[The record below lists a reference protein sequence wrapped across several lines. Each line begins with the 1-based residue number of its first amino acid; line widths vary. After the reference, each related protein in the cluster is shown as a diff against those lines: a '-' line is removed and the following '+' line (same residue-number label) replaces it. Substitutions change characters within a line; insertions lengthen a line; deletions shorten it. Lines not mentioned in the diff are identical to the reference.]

1 MSSFFFL
8 GLNNILLYV
17 DAIQHVEYCS
27 PIDGNLSCFCI
38 WLLWLFSYIDK
49 ASRHASY
56 TTDACILH
64 CPESPPCW
72 KALSFLLLCLFQ
84 DVPPWEAYS
93 MHPRSPYD
101 LVSKSSAL
109 FLPFSICWKP
119 VQPTLRGKVITP
131 HHLTWGRKITK
142 FVDRFFFFFSE
153 IDILLECSWLP
164 MLCEFQGTVKRIHYT
179 YAHIRSFSD
188 AFPT

>member
-142 FVDRFFFFFSE
+142 FVDRFFFFF
-153 IDILLECSWLP
+153 
-164 MLCEFQGTVKRIHYT
+164 FQKLTFCWSAVDFPCCV
-179 YAHIRSFSD
+179 SFR
-188 AFPT
+188 AQ

>member
-1 MSSFFFL
+1 METWVASVFGCCDCSL
-8 GLNNILLYV
+8 ILTKH
-17 DAIQHVEYCS
+17 HVMHLT
-27 PIDGNLSCFCI
+27 PQM
-38 WLLWLFSYIDK
+38 
-49 ASRHASY
+49 HASC
-56 TTDACILH
+56 TALKAPH
-64 CPESPPCW
+64 ASSCPPPNPW

-142 FVDRFFFFFSE
+142 FVDRFFFFFFRNWHFVGVQLTSHVVWVSGHSKAYP
-153 IDILLECSWLP
+153 LYVC
-164 MLCEFQGTVKRIHYT
+164 
-179 YAHIRSFSD
+179 AHPFFFRCFSHVGSCRVLSR
-188 AFPT
+188 FPSATQ